1 MPDPAPPKSSFLRI
15 LGPGLLFAGT
25 SVGVSELIQSTRAGA
40 DYSFALLLVILGAC
54 VMKYPAFAFGPWY
67 AHATGVSLLEGFR
80 RQGKWALGLY
90 LIVTL
95 GTVFTV
101 QAVVTLIAA
110 SLLSAVLVSMGV
122 AADFAL
128 RPGGLS
134 IGLPVLVAAGLLAA
148 CAVLLRIGHYKW
160 LDRVNKTLILLL
172 TVSTLIAT
180 VLALT
185 QLDVSR
191 VVVVPP
197 PGAFTSRDEI
207 LRITGL
213 IGWTPSAYDV
223 AIWHSLWFLAHKQQS
238 GTVPTLKEARLD
250 FNIGYWFSSATSV
263 CFLILGACMIYH
275 VQGAQFRASPVLFA
289 GDLISLY
296 VAHFGEW
303 SRPVI
308 GVCAFSAMFST
319 VLVVTESFPRVL
331 SILVMRFRE
340 AETTESAP
348 ALPRRLYWAALAVI
362 CVVAVVIIQAV
373 PVAPPR
379 PGEFSMLALIDV
391 ATTLSFLSAPVL
403 GFLIHQ
409 AMFSSDVAPGM
420 RPSALLRRFSQVSIG
435 FSALFAAYFLWLRFL
450 T

>member
-1 MPDPAPPKSSFLRI
+1 MPTDAQPQKSFFKV

-40 DYSFALLLVILGAC
+40 DYSFALLAVVVLAC
-54 VMKYPAFAFGPWY
+54 ALKYPAFAFGPWY

-80 RQGKWALGLY
+80 RQGKWALGVY
-90 LIVTL
+90 LVVTL

-110 SLLSAVLVSMGV
+110 SLLSAVVVSMFES
-122 AADFAL
+122 ANFKFM
-128 RPGGLS
+128 PGGLNM
-134 IGLPVLVAAGLLAA
+134 GLPVVLSGVLLAICAGLLK
-148 CAVLLRIGHYKW
+148 LGRYKW
-160 LDRVNKTLILLL
+160 LDTINKFFILLL
-172 TVSTLIAT
+172 TISTLVAT

-185 QLDVSR
+185 QLDLGR
-191 VVVVPP
+191 AELLPP
-197 PGAFTSRDEI
+197 ESAFTNRDEI

-223 AIWHSLWFLAHKQQS
+223 AVWHSLWFLAHKLES
-238 GTVPTLKEARLD
+238 KHTPALREARLE

-289 GDLISLY
+289 TDLINLY
-296 VAHFGEW
+296 VRQFGEW

-308 GVCAFSAMFST
+308 GICAFSAMFST
-319 VLVVTESFPRVL
+319 VLVVTDSFPRVL
-331 SILVMRFRE
+331 SILVKRFQE
-340 AETTESAP
+340 PEQPESSPVLPKRIYWIAMGVISTL
-348 ALPRRLYWAALAVI
+348 ALLILAV
-362 CVVAVVIIQAV
+362 ALGEKPLGGGIQ
-373 PVAPPR
+373 
-379 PGEFSMLALIDV
+379 LTLLIDI

-403 GFLIHQ
+403 GVLIHR
-409 AMFSSDVAPGM
+409 AMFSRDVPDAM
-420 RPSALLRRFSQVSIG
+420 RPGTFLRRASVFSIG
-435 FSALFAAYFLWLRFL
+435 FSALFASYFLWLRFL